1 MRRVNG
7 MACAVLCSPSKE
19 IEREEEMK
27 ATRIME
33 PVAMMIGLA
42 LVLPACGPSVHHTRV
57 ATAAIV
63 ASKPK
68 PKLKLKPMKAKIEIM
83 DRVVFAKNRARLL
96 PESFPVLDGVADI
109 LERNTQIRLVEIGG
123 HTDSKG
129 KAKRNRRLSR
139 RRAAAVRSYLIQT
152 GIQPDRL
159 VIKGYGEENPV
170 KDNTTRAGRKANRR
184 VEFTILERGPTNQGG

>member
-1 MRRVNG
+1 
-7 MACAVLCSPSKE
+7 
-19 IEREEEMK
+19 
-27 ATRIME
+27 
-33 PVAMMIGLA
+33 
-42 LVLPACGPSVHHTRV
+42 
-57 ATAAIV
+57 
-63 ASKPK
+63 
-68 PKLKLKPMKAKIEIM
+68 
-83 DRVVFAKNRARLL
+83 
-96 PESFPVLDGVADI
+96 
-109 LERNTQIRLVEIGG
+109 VEIGG